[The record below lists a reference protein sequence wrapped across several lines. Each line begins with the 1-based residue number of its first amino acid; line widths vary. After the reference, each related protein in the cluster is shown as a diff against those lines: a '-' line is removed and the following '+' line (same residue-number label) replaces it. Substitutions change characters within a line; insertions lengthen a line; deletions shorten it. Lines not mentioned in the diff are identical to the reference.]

1 MLCLVTQLCQTLCDP
16 MDCSFPGFSV
26 HGDSSG
32 RNTGVGYHALLQR
45 IFPTQESNPGL
56 PHCRLILYH
65 LNHQGSPSF
74 DYIHFVSKV
83 MSLSRV
89 RLLATPW
96 TVAYQAPPS
105 MGFSSQEYWSGLP
118 CPPPGD
124 LTNPGMDPRSPT
136 LQADSLPS
144 EPPGEPF
151 MELYTIS

>member
-1 MLCLVTQLCQTLCDP
+1 MHPRDSQESSPAPQFESINSLALSLHYGPALTSIHTTGKIMCVCLVTQSCQTLCDP

-83 MSLSRV
+83 MSLLFNMLSRFV
-89 RLLATPW
+89 IPFLLRRKH
-96 TVAYQAPPS
+96 
-105 MGFSSQEYWSGLP
+105 L
-118 CPPPGD
+118 
-124 LTNPGMDPRSPT
+124 L
-136 LQADSLPS
+136 
-144 EPPGEPF
+144 
-151 MELYTIS
+151 ISWL